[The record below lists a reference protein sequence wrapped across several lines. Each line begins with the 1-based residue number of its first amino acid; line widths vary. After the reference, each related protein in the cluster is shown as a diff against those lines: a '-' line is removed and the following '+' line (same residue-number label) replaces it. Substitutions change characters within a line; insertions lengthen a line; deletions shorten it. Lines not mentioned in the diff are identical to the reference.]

1 MPYALPEDS
10 FLHSKNSPQNRRRHR
25 HGRSPSR
32 TGYSC
37 SSSSFPWCAP
47 FPLPGS
53 DLVVC
58 DFSTF
63 NGKSKWSFYTKFSPY
78 SPVSLSCTPPPR
90 EYRPALCGESTQAQR
105 FPLRRLFTNRL
116 RAVRSSNRQKP
127 QGSDKMVEKT
137 VGFCALRRKTVVFT
151 NHADIFERSGITNL
165 YRKRNTRGC
174 FPFPQRG
181 NDCI

>member
-10 FLHSKNSPQNRRRHR
+10 FLHSKNSPHNRRRHR

-37 SSSSFPWCAP
+37 GSSSFPWCAP

-78 SPVSLSCTPPPR
+78 SPVSLSCPPPR
-90 EYRPALCGESTQAQR
+90 EYRHAPCGESTQAQR
-105 FPLRRLFTNRL
+105 SPSDVYSRSVYTLYEVQTAKSPKVQIKWSKRPSVFVHYAEKSLFLQIGLTFL
-116 RAVRSSNRQKP
+116 K
-127 QGSDKMVEKT
+127 E
-137 VGFCALRRKTVVFT
+137 VV
-151 NHADIFERSGITNL
+151 
-165 YRKRNTRGC
+165 
-174 FPFPQRG
+174 
-181 NDCI
+181 

>member
-37 SSSSFPWCAP
+37 GSSSFPWCAP

-53 DLVVC
+53 DPVVC

-63 NGKSKWSFYTKFSPY
+63 NGKSKWSFCTKFSPY
-78 SPVSLSCTPPPR
+78 SPVSLSYPPPPR
-90 EYRPALCGESTQAQR
+90 EYRPAPCGESTQTQR
-105 FPLRRLFTNRL
+105 SPSDVYSRIVYTLYEVQTTKSPKVQIKWSKRPSVFVHYAEKPLFLQIGLTFL
-116 RAVRSSNRQKP
+116 K
-127 QGSDKMVEKT
+127 E
-137 VGFCALRRKTVVFT
+137 VV
-151 NHADIFERSGITNL
+151 
-165 YRKRNTRGC
+165 
-174 FPFPQRG
+174 
-181 NDCI
+181 

>member
-37 SSSSFPWCAP
+37 GSSSFPWCAP

-63 NGKSKWSFYTKFSPY
+63 NGKSKWSFCTKFSPY
-78 SPVSLSCTPPPR
+78 SPVSLSYPPPPR
-90 EYRPALCGESTQAQR
+90 EYRPAPCGESTQAQR
-105 FPLRRLFTNRL
+105 SPSDVYSRIVYTLFEVQTDKN
-116 RAVRSSNRQKP
+116 P
-127 QGSDKMVEKT
+127 QGSDKMVENT
-137 VGFCALRRKTVVFT
+137 VGFCALRRKIVVFT
-151 NHADIFERSGITNL
+151 NLADIFERSGIINL
-165 YRKRNTRGC
+165 YRKRNTCGC